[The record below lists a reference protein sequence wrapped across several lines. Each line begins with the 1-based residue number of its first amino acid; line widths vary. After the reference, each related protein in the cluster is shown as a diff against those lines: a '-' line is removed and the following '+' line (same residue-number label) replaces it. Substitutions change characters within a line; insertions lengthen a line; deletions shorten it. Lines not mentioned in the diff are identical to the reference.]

1 MNSPFTRLGTANAYD
16 SSLYNLAARQS
27 SLANLHDKLTSGK
40 RITSASDDPTSAA
53 IAERSLTRISRLA
66 ADQRALDSQTNAI
79 ALAETTLGEITE
91 TLQSFRELVVSAG
104 NGGHSAAERQ
114 AIAFELT
121 GLRDQIISSSNLKD
135 TNGLPLFGALGSAL
149 RPFTGPQATAPD
161 YTFAG
166 LPGQAASQ
174 AVAIPTALDGD
185 SAFMLHPVRDQSFN
199 VTVSTVGASNTL
211 RSGAVSVS
219 NASLASTDSY
229 QIQITGLD
237 TTTTPG
243 NTIVQYS
250 VTNTT
255 LGTPAVTYTAAPY
268 VTGQTASIAVTGM
281 AGLALTLTG
290 SPAVGNKVNVSPNAS
305 IFSVM
310 DNAIKDLTSA
320 TTSNAVGQAVGQA
333 LSNLDI
339 GMQRVSIVRGKAG
352 DLLGRAER
360 ITANQ
365 QKRGVQLESDRST
378 AEDMDMVKGISDFN
392 NLQTGYQAALQTY
405 AQVQKLSLFNF
416 IG

>member
-1 MNSPFTRLGTANAYD
+1 L
-16 SSLYNLAARQS
+16 
-27 SLANLHDKLTSGK
+27 
-40 RITSASDDPTSAA
+40 
-53 IAERSLTRISRLA
+53 
-66 ADQRALDSQTNAI
+66 QT
-79 ALAETTLGEITE
+79 
-91 TLQSFRELVVSAG
+91 FRELVVSAG

-114 AIAFELT
+114 SIALQLS
-121 GLRDQIISSSNLKD
+121 GLRDQIIASSNLKD
-135 TNGLPLFGALGSAL
+135 TNGLPLFGALGSANT
-149 RPFTGPQATAPD
+149 PFTGPQPTAPD

-166 LPGQAASQ
+166 LPGQASSQ
-174 AVAIPTALDGD
+174 SVAIPSALDGD

-199 VTVSTVGASNTL
+199 VTVTTVGTSNTL
-211 RSGAVSVS
+211 RSGAVTVS
-219 NASLASTDSY
+219 NAALATNDSY
-229 QIQITGLD
+229 QLQITGLD
-237 TTTTPG
+237 TTTSPG

-255 LGTPAVTYTAAPY
+255 LGTPATTFNAAPY
-268 VTGQTASIAVTGM
+268 VTGQIATIAVTGM
-281 AGLALTLTG
+281 SGLAMTLSG
-290 SPAVGNKVNVSPNAS
+290 APAVGDKVNVNPNAS

-310 DNAIKDLTSA
+310 DNTIKDLTSA
-320 TTSNAVGQAVGQA
+320 TNSNAVGQAVSQA

-339 GMQRVSIVRGKAG
+339 GMQRVSIVRGQAG
-352 DLLGRAER
+352 DLMGRAER

-365 QKRGVQLESDRST
+365 QKRNVQLESDRAA

>member
-1 MNSPFTRLGTANAYD
+1 MSSPFTRLGTANAYD
-16 SSLYNLAARQS
+16 SSLYNIATRQS
-27 SLANLHDKLTSGK
+27 ALANLHDKLTSGK
-40 RITSASDDPTSAA
+40 RVASASDDPTSAA

-66 ADQRALDSQTNAI
+66 ADQRALDSQNNAI

-114 AIAFELT
+114 SIAFQLT
-121 GLRDQIISSSNLKD
+121 GLRDQIIASSNLTD

-149 RPFTGPQATAPD
+149 TPFTGPQATAPD

-174 AVAIPTALDGD
+174 SVAIPSALDGD
-185 SAFMLHPVRDQSFN
+185 SAFMLHPARDQSFN
-199 VTVSTVGASNTL
+199 VSVSTAGASNTL
-211 RSGAVSVS
+211 RSGAVAVS
-219 NASLASTDSY
+219 NASLVTSDSY
-229 QIQITGLD
+229 QVQITGVD
-237 TTTTPG
+237 TTTSPG

-255 LGTPAVTYTAAPY
+255 LGTPPVSYSTAPY

-281 AGLALTLTG
+281 SGLAMTLSG
-290 SPAVGNKVNVSPNAS
+290 APAVGDKVNVNPNAS

-320 TTSNAVGQAVGQA
+320 TNSNAVGQAVGQA
-333 LSNLDI
+333 LNNLDI
-339 GMQRVSIVRGKAG
+339 GMQRVSIVRGQAG

-360 ITANQ
+360 ITSNL
-365 QKRGVQLESDRST
+365 QKRNVQLESDRSA